1 MFLEIRNAIVSA
13 KSLAAHGIEADK
25 PEECAVPL
33 PRYFEIILM
42 ILEFSLNKRELEF
55 D

>member
-1 MFLEIRNAIVSA
+1 MRA

-33 PRYFEIILM
+33 LRY
-42 ILEFSLNKRELEF
+42 LNIF
-55 D
+55 DDIGVFPK